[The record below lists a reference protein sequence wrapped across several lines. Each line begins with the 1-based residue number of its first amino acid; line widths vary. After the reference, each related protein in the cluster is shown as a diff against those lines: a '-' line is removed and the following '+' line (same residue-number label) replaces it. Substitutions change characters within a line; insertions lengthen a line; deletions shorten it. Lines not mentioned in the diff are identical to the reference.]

1 MASKNSL
8 KPKAYA
14 KTNFE
19 RWGHLTG
26 HELGNLVDYT
36 RDQLR
41 AIGTKYGIKSVS
53 SFKTVEE
60 LIKAITEVEEYQLS
74 GKQKRKTL
82 YEELRERTHGES
94 KSISWYRQEFNKIAS
109 KIKRE
114 PSRMTIDQRMDSV
127 QNIVHQD
134 QNELRRR
141 PFVGHMYFFEYQAVS
156 DIPYYDTFPLVFVLR
171 YGGEYFYG
179 ANLHYLSYKERS
191 VVVKKLESGSLEIP
205 RNIIHKYLIREC
217 KSLFLDLASY
227 EWETAAMLP
236 LEGFV
241 WNKGNKKLE
250 YDKDLVWEE
259 IQNEKP
265 KKIRVA
271 TRRK

>member
-1 MASKNSL
+1 MASKNKL

-14 KTNFE
+14 KTNTE
-19 RWGHLTG
+19 RWSHLTG
-26 HELGNLVDYT
+26 YELENFSDYT
-36 RDQLR
+36 RDQIR
-41 AIGTKYGIKSVS
+41 AIATKYGVKSVS
-53 SFKTVEE
+53 SFKTVELLVE
-60 LIKAITEVEEYQLS
+60 AIQETEGYQLA
-74 GKQKRKTL
+74 GKKNRKTL
-82 YEELRERTHGES
+82 YEELRERTNGES
-94 KSISWYRQEFNKIAS
+94 KTISWYRQEFNKMIS

-127 QNIVHQD
+127 QNIVNQD

-141 PFVGHMYFFEYQAVS
+141 PFVGHMYFFEYQAIS
-156 DIPYYDTFPLVFVLR
+156 DIPYYDTFPLVFVLK

-191 VVVKKLESGSLEIP
+191 VVVKKLESGNLEIP

-259 IQNEKP
+259 IQNEKS
-265 KKIRVA
+265 KKIRASV
-271 TRRK
+271 RRK